1 MNEVIYR
8 ICQWASEKYGWQ
20 QDAIR
25 RVCEAGDYSQR
36 DVDELDLMCLSAN
49 HIALPEGVVPQAP
62 RALDL
67 SKWTDAVEV
76 GSAVSLTAITNVR
89 NVNRLAP
96 DQKLSF
102 SPTGMTII
110 YGDNGAGK
118 SGYARILRA
127 LCRARCPNRT
137 MLPDVFEGAKG
148 PSRVTVG
155 FRAGAD
161 DVCADWSVGE
171 APPSPLASVSVFD
184 SDCATV
190 HVTGENDIAFT
201 PFGLDILPKLANLFV
216 MLRDRFRDSVAEA
229 KRGRPAALDGAE
241 RYPDTMTARLI
252 AGLGPKTNV
261 EDIRHHATLND
272 DERRRLKDLA
282 DLLAQDP
289 AARARFLQVRHGRLA
304 QLRDLYDRGFAL
316 LGDEQVAE
324 LHRLWNASRAAAQAA
339 DLAARNA
346 LAPDDLPGV
355 GDEVWRILWNAARR
369 YSQEVA
375 YAGQDFPVTAEA
387 SRCVLCQQSLQPEAA
402 RRLQRFED
410 FVKGEARRAA
420 DAAAHAL
427 LMAMQPLRG
436 LDCGPGV
443 GADNVRELAL
453 EDADLG
459 GVVHEV
465 LARLEDR
472 RIAAL
477 RCCEAA
483 AWAAVPLLP
492 AGVHDRLTAVLD
504 AVEQRRQDALRAEQ
518 AEERGI
524 LHSELKELQ
533 SREWLASVLPAV
545 EVEIARLVYLERLEG
560 CLRDVA
566 TEPVTRKNTELTD
579 EFITAKLQRAFK
591 DELKAIG
598 LGYLGI
604 ELVRVGGQ
612 YGSTKYQVQMAGA
625 KQKAGLPSVVS
636 EGELR
641 AIALAAF
648 LAELAT
654 APSRSGL
661 IFDDPVSSLDHNWRH
676 RISKRLAEESM
687 ARQVVVFTHDVVFLH
702 AIFDELARRNQKPCV
717 SHILRTPQGTG
728 FCLDGVPWVAAPVS
742 RRLGYLKDRAQAA
755 AAICRKD
762 GPQAYDP
769 HAGRIYGLLRETWE
783 RAIEE
788 VLLGQVV
795 VRFSRVVQTQ
805 RLRYVTDITAED
817 VQMVD
822 ENMEKCST
830 FMNGHDEAAAINEP
844 MPDPDVL
851 LADICSLETWIQSIN
866 KRRNKK

>member
-1 MNEVIYR
+1 MSDAVIKR
-8 ICQWASEKYGWQ
+8 IHAWAVDRYGWQ
-20 QDAIR
+20 LDAIR
-25 RVCEAGDYSQR
+25 RVYEAGGYTPQDIA
-36 DVDELDLMCLSAN
+36 ELEMMCLAAN
-49 HIALPEGVVPQAP
+49 QVALPEGVAALNP
-62 RALDL
+62 RSLDFG
-67 SKWTDAVEV
+67 KDMGGGNAA
-76 GSAVSLTAITNVR
+76 GAVSITGLSNVQ

-96 DQKLSF
+96 EQKLSF
-102 SPTGMTII
+102 APTGMTIV

-137 MLPDVFEGAKG
+137 MLPDIFVGAKG
-148 PSRVTVG
+148 YAKVTVG
-155 FRAGAD
+155 FRVGAD
-161 DVCADWSVGE
+161 DVSADWSAGQ

-216 MLRDRFRDSVAEA
+216 TLRDRFRDRVAEA
-229 KRGRPAALDGAE
+229 KRGRPAALDGAG
-241 RYPDTMTARLI
+241 RYPDTTTARLI

-261 EDIRHHATLND
+261 EDIRRHATIND
-272 DERRRLKDLA
+272 AEKRRLKNLA

-289 AARARFLQVRHGRLA
+289 ASLARVLQVRHGRLA
-304 QLRDLYDRGFAL
+304 QLRDLCDRGFAL
-316 LGDEQVAE
+316 LGDAQVAE

-355 GDEVWRILWNAARR
+355 GGEVWRILWNAARR
-369 YSQEVA
+369 YSQGVA

-427 LMAMQPLRG
+427 LTAMQPLRE

-459 GVVHEV
+459 GVVQEV

-477 RCCEAA
+477 RCCDAA
-483 AWAAVPLLP
+483 AWAAVPPLP
-492 AGVHDRLTAVLD
+492 VGVHDRLTAFLD
-504 AVEQRRQDALRAEQ
+504 AVEQRRQDALRAAQ
-518 AEERGI
+518 AEERGK
-524 LHSELKELQ
+524 LQSELKELQ
-533 SREWLASVLPAV
+533 SREWLATVLADV
-545 EVEIARLVYLERLEG
+545 EREVARLVYLERLEG

-566 TEPVTRKNTELTD
+566 TDAVTRKNTELTD
-579 EFITAKLQRAFK
+579 EFVTAALRQAFK
-591 DELKAIG
+591 DELKLIG
-598 LGYLGI
+598 LDYLGT
-604 ELVRVGGQ
+604 ELVKVGGQ
-612 YGSTKYQVQMAGA
+612 YGSTKYQVQVPGA
-625 KQKAGLPSVVS
+625 KHAADLPSVVS

-661 IFDDPVSSLDHNWRH
+661 IFDDPVSSLDHNWRE
-676 RISKRLAEESM
+676 RFARRLVGEA
-687 ARQVVVFTHDVVFLH
+687 AGRQVVIFTHDLVFLMDLLDLAKKQGVECSAQCLRRAGDWAGKVVEGLPWGGMTVSKRIGVLRQAWH
-702 AIFDELARRNQKPCV
+702 RAEKVCRTVDEVAYEPIARD
-717 SHILRTPQGTG
+717 L
-728 FCLDGVPWVAAPVS
+728 
-742 RRLGYLKDRAQAA
+742 
-755 AAICRKD
+755 
-762 GPQAYDP
+762 
-769 HAGRIYGLLRETWE
+769 YGALRETWE
-783 RAIEE
+783 RAVEE
-788 VLLGQVV
+788 VLFNDVV
-795 VRFSRVVQTQ
+795 Q
-805 RLRYVTDITAED
+805 RLRRGVETLKLRQLAGDITEED
-817 VQMVD
+817 CKIVD
-822 ENMEKCST
+822 ENMTLCSRYLR
-830 FMNGHDEAAAINEP
+830 GHDHAPAINEP
-844 MPDPDVL
+844 VPKPDQLKAHIDVL
-851 LADICSLETWIQSIN
+851 ESWVASVRA
-866 KRRNKK
+866 RR